1 MAFTSCYNNNASEL
15 VQFLHKWIP
24 GCAYFHQLF
33 KFRLRFFFCWLTF
46 VCHVSFDRQP
56 AVSNLFRFAIAG
68 VLSALNAQWQY
79 TIHFFCF
86 HIKSGVLKYCM
97 FPRSALSHTFL
108 VDIYVLL
115 WVQAYVRICFIDCSF
130 PNPCGRS
137 LLSILY
143 CFVNYC
149 VVVLWLIWYVH
160 RFLCCYV
167 LPSINKFHWLLDWV
181 I

>member
-1 MAFTSCYNNNASEL
+1 MPIFTSCSSL
-15 VQFLHKWIP
+15 D
-24 GCAYFHQLF
+24 
-33 KFRLRFFFCWLTF
+33 F
-46 VCHVSFDRQP
+46 VFSF
-56 AVSNLFRFAIAG
+56 VG
-68 VLSALNAQWQY
+68 WHLSAMCHLTANQLYQTFFVSRLLGCWARWTLSDNKY

-130 PNPCGRS
+130 PNPCGQS